1 METLPRSLFPQK
13 RFFANETIF
22 EEGDS
27 AAQAYLIDLGLVE
40 ISKQRGSRRVVL
52 GRIKPGGIFG
62 EMALIDDA
70 PRMARAVAVADT
82 VCLAIERDKIRSK
95 IESADPLLQG
105 LLRIF
110 VRNIRSLA
118 RDR

>member
-1 METLPRSLFPQK
+1 MDTLTRSFFPQR

-27 AAQAYLIDLGLVE
+27 AAQAYLVDLGLVE

-52 GRIKPGGIFG
+52 GRVKPGGIFG
-62 EMALIDDA
+62 EMALVDDA
-70 PRMARAVAVADT
+70 PRMARAIAVADT
-82 VCLAIERDKIRSK
+82 VCFVIEREKIRAK
-95 IESADPLLQG
+95 IEAADPLMQA

-118 RDR
+118 SER